1 MKKKSVIIAV
11 IILLLVG
18 ILLVCFACQ
27 DSQDKQQQP
36 KGITYNPQPKG
47 SNMTE
52 NERQEAIDN
61 KRSELYGR
69 LAPAD
74 YKNAVKLTI
83 MVPKITDEFTIQS
96 AELMACKML
105 QISAA
110 NGVAGYGGDPSFVFA
125 GIITSMQKGITSTV
139 PKKNYTKY
147 NISFYVANIITGDVF
162 GFISQEITGIGYSEE
177 LACLNAVQSI
187 ENTNEIQLF
196 IKESCSKIVDWYE
209 TNKATVISRIN
220 QQIQLEEYAKAYA
233 LMLSIPEA
241 ATTCFA
247 YAQENIDDV
256 YAKYREQLSTNYY
269 YAMLDAMSVGEEYNP
284 EAGAYIR
291 LIPHNSS
298 IYPTADEAY
307 NEYVAHC
314 KDVEDAKRAHEM
326 YMEKENLAIERI
338 NAEANLKA
346 SEALVLPN
354 QAELERI
361 EQEQPAE
368 YGAKDQF
375 NMGVINTIT
384 DKAVS
389 LVSFGVDRLLGLLD
403 CLYKK

>member
-1 MKKKSVIIAV
+1 MKKKNVVIAV
-11 IILLLVG
+11 IIILLVG
-18 ILLVCFACQ
+18 VLLICFACQ
-27 DSQDKQQQP
+27 EYQGNQQQP
-36 KGITYNPQPKG
+36 KGTTYNPQPKG
-47 SNMTE
+47 SGMSDYQ
-52 NERQEAIDN
+52 RQEAIDK
-61 KRSELYGR
+61 KRSELNGR

-125 GIITSMQKGITSTV
+125 GVITSMQKGITSTV

-162 GFISQEITGIGYSEE
+162 GFISQEITGVGDSEE

-196 IKESCSKIVDWYE
+196 LKESCSKIVDWYE

-269 YAMLDAMSVGEEYNP
+269 YAMLDAMSAGEDYNP
-284 EAGAYIR
+284 VAGAYIR

-298 IYPTADEAY
+298 IYPTADDAF
-307 NEYVAHC
+307 NAYVAHC
-314 KDVEDAKRAHEM
+314 KDIEDAKRAHEM

-346 SEALVLPN
+346 SEALVLQN

-375 NMGVINTIT
+375 KMGVINTIT

-389 LVSFGVDRLLGLLD
+389 LVSFGVNKLLGFLGLFF
-403 CLYKK
+403 

>member
-1 MKKKSVIIAV
+1 MKKKSVVMAV
-11 IILLLVG
+11 IIILLVG
-18 ILLVCFACQ
+18 VLLVCFACQ
-27 DSQDKQQQP
+27 EYQGNQQQL
-36 KGITYNPQPKG
+36 KGTTYNPQPKG
-47 SNMTE
+47 GGMSDYQ
-52 NERQEAIDN
+52 RQEAIDK
-61 KRSELYGR
+61 KRSELNGR

-105 QISAA
+105 QVSAA

-125 GIITSMQKGITSTV
+125 AVITSMQKGITSTV

-147 NISFYVANIITGDVF
+147 NIGFYVANIITGDVF
-162 GFISQEITGIGYSEE
+162 GFISQEITGVGDSEE

-187 ENTNEIQLF
+187 ENTNEIQYFL
-196 IKESCSKIVDWYE
+196 KESCSKIVDWFE

-241 ATTCFA
+241 ATICFA
-247 YAQENIDDV
+247 YAQDNIDIDDV
-256 YAKYREQLSTNYY
+256 YAKYREQLSTSYY
-269 YAMLDAMSVGEEYNP
+269 YAMLDAMSAGEEYNP
-284 EAGAYIR
+284 VAGAYIR

-298 IYPTADEAY
+298 IYQTADDAFNAY
-307 NEYVAHC
+307 VVHC

-338 NAEANLKA
+338 NAEANLKD
-346 SEALVLPN
+346 SEALVLQN
-354 QAELERI
+354 QAELERL
-361 EQEQPAE
+361 EQSQQ
-368 YGAKDQF
+368 AKYSAQDQF
-375 NMGVINTIT
+375 KMGVINTIT

-389 LVSFGVDRLLGLLD
+389 IVSFGVNRLLGLLG
-403 CLYKK
+403 LFI